1 VECGACGFVQYAS
14 SAPTASAFVLDG
26 DGRILLARRAGDPDA
41 GLWDAVGGFLDEGE
55 HPLAGL
61 HREVLE
67 ETGLEIEVGDFLGV
81 FMDTYGDDPDASAT
95 LNLVWEATVISGEPV
110 PADDVSELRWFARD
124 ALPADEE
131 LAFRWLAPALR
142 AWAAGRERQVPG

>member
-1 VECGACGFVQYAS
+1 MRAHVGWRFCPRCASPLARVDGRVECGACGFVQYAS

-95 LNLVWEATVISGEPV
+95 LNLV
-110 PADDVSELRWFARD
+110 
-124 ALPADEE
+124 
-131 LAFRWLAPALR
+131 
-142 AWAAGRERQVPG
+142 